1 MTKKQAMAMLELDRS
16 GGPNGPSRYYVD
28 MAHDHDTGYKL
39 LFSHPEMVRDLLTGF
54 VQGEWLKEADFSTLT
69 PVHGSYVTQTD
80 DPEQRHDDLV
90 WKIRIKDRWLYVYL
104 LLEFQSSTDP
114 LMALRMMV
122 YVGLLYQDLA
132 KRKEFAPDGKL
143 PPVLPIVLYN
153 GQPRWTAPVSLAEL
167 VTVPPP
173 GLEAYVPHC
182 RYLLLDEGRYGAD
195 VLNPLHN
202 LVAALFR
209 LETQRG
215 LDDVRTVVDALIEW
229 LTEEDQRSVRRAFA
243 IWIKRMLRTQLPDAV
258 IDGINDLQE
267 VRAMLAENIKS
278 WFEEHEDKGRQE
290 GRQEGEALGRQQGE
304 ALGRQQGEA
313 LGRQQGEALGRQ
325 QGEALGRQQ
334 GEALGRQQGEALALQ
349 RLLSKRFGA
358 IPSDITVRIAAA
370 SANQIETWFDLAI
383 DARQLS
389 DIFGES

>member
-1 MTKKQAMAMLELDRS
+1 
-16 GGPNGPSRYYVD
+16 
-28 MAHDHDTGYKL
+28 
-39 LFSHPEMVRDLLTGF
+39 MVRDLLTGF

-90 WKIRIKDRWLYVYL
+90 WKIRLKDRWLYVYL

-132 KRKEFAPDGKL
+132 KRNELAPDGKL

-153 GQPRWTAPVSLAEL
+153 GQPRWTAPVLMEDL
-167 VTVPPP
+167 VTTPPV
-173 GLEAYVPHC
+173 GLEAYVPRC
-182 RYLLLDEGRYGAD
+182 RYLLLDQGRYGAD

-229 LTEEDQRSVRRAFA
+229 LIEEDQRSMRRAFA
-243 IWIKRMLRTQLPDAV
+243 IWIKRVLRTQLPDAV

-267 VRAMLAENIKS
+267 VRSMLAENIKS

-290 GRQEGEALGRQQGE
+290 GRQEGHQQGRQQGE
-304 ALGRQQGEA
+304 S
-313 LGRQQGEALGRQ
+313 
-325 QGEALGRQQ
+325 
-334 GEALGRQQGEALALQ
+334 LALQ

-358 IPSDITVRIAAA
+358 IPSDIAVRIAAA
-370 SANQIETWFDLAI
+370 SVEQIETWFDCAI
-383 DARQLS
+383 DARELS
-389 DIFGES
+389 DVFGGS

>member
-1 MTKKQAMAMLELDRS
+1 MA
-16 GGPNGPSRYYVD
+16 N
-28 MAHDHDTGYKL
+28 DHDTGYKL

-69 PVHGSYVTQTD
+69 PVQGSYVTQTD

-90 WKIRIKDRWLYVYL
+90 WKIRLKDRWLYVYL
-104 LLEFQSSTDP
+104 LLEFQSTTDS

-132 KRKEFAPDGKL
+132 KRNELAPDGKL

-153 GQPRWTAPVSLAEL
+153 GQPRWTAPVTMEEL
-167 VTVPPP
+167 VTPPP
-173 GLEAYVPHC
+173 LGLGAYVPRC
-182 RYLLLDEGRYGAD
+182 GYLLLDEGRYGAD
-195 VLNPLHN
+195 VLNPMHN

-215 LDDVRTVVDALIEW
+215 IEDVRKVVDALIEW
-229 LTEEDQRSVRRAFA
+229 LTEEHQRSMRRAFA
-243 IWIKRMLRTQLPDAV
+243 IWIKRLLRTQLPDAV

-267 VRAMLAENIKS
+267 VRSMLAENIKS

-290 GRQEGEALGRQQGE
+290 GEALGRLEGE
-304 ALGRQQGEA
+304 VLGRQK
-313 LGRQQGEALGRQ
+313 
-325 QGEALGRQQ
+325 
-334 GEALGRQQGEALALQ
+334 GEALALQ

-358 IPSDITVRIAAA
+358 IPPDITVRIAAA
-370 SANQIETWFDLAI
+370 SVEQIEGWFDRAI
-383 DARQLS
+383 DARQLA
-389 DIFGES
+389 DVFVES